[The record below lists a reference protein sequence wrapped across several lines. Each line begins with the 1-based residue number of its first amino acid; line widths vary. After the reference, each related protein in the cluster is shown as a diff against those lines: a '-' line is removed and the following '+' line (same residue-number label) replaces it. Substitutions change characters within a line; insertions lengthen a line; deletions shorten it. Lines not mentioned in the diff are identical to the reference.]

1 MQQRRYA
8 LLLITASVSSFAKAT
23 QPSTGALMHQSENN
37 DPPLTIAQEA
47 SVKKLS
53 ASDIQTLDEALL
65 SNADGHWRKVAFV
78 VAKTML
84 QLKPRPEGVPDVY
97 YAQRVAAMVTQGKL
111 ESQGNLR
118 RMRFSEIRLR
128 AHPGENPG
136 LASLRE
142 PP

>member
-1 MQQRRYA
+1 MQRRRYA
-8 LLLITASVSSFAKAT
+8 LLLITASVASFAKAT
-23 QPSTGALMHQSENN
+23 QSSNGATMHQPESD
-37 DPPLTIAQEA
+37 DPPLTISQEA

-53 ASDIQTLDEALL
+53 ASDVQTIDEALL
-65 SNADGHWRKVAFV
+65 GNADVHWWKVAFV

-84 QLKPRPEGVPDVY
+84 QLRPLPEGVPDIY

-128 AHPGENPG
+128 T
-136 LASLRE
+136 SS
-142 PP
+142 